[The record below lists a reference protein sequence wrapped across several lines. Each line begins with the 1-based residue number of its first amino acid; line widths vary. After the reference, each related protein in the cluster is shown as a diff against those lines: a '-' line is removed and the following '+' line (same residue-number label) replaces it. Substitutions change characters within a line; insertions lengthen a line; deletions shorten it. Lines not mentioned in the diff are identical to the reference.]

1 MSNSHGD
8 LFTEI
13 GKLVLAANSGQAI
26 DLNATVTDLAERY
39 RNLGMTEETMMK
51 VITRS
56 IGAISYSMTRS
67 NGGLQERLEALR
79 ESGGVP
85 LKANGIAKTPAPVE
99 MQSLEAAVETEMV
112 EAEKPEAEATSA
124 TSAKPAPSSGR
135 RSRRASAKSQPEA
148 GGKTPFPSGVRLAVI
163 P

>member
-1 MSNSHGD
+1 MSNSHGE

-26 DLNATVTDLAERY
+26 DLNATVKDLSDRY
-39 RNLGMTEETMMK
+39 RNLGMTEETMLK
-51 VITRS
+51 VVTRS
-56 IGAISYSMTRS
+56 VGAISYSMTRT

-85 LKANGIAKTPAPVE
+85 LPSNEVKAPAPIATNGASTPAATT
-99 MQSLEAAVETEMV
+99 EAAAAV
-112 EAEKPEAEATSA
+112 AAT
-124 TSAKPAPSSGR
+124 KPAAAPAATTGR
-135 RSRRASAKSQPEA
+135 RSRRASAKSAAQPE
-148 GGKTPFPSGVRLAVI
+148 GGAKGQTPFPSGVRLAVI

>member
-26 DLNATVTDLAERY
+26 DLNGTVKDLVERY

-51 VITRS
+51 VVTRS
-56 IGAISYSMTRS
+56 IGAISYSMARTNS
-67 NGGLQERLEALR
+67 GLQERLEALR
-79 ESGGVP
+79 ESGTAP
-85 LKANGIAKTPAPVE
+85 SNGTTPAPA
-99 MQSLEAAVETEMV
+99 EANGGKKLAKRD
-112 EAEKPEAEATSA
+112 EKLEAEAPSA
-124 TSAKPAPSSGR
+124 APVAKQAVSSGR
-135 RSRRASAKSQPEA
+135 RSRRASTKSSGEPSAKS
-148 GGKTPFPSGVRLAVI
+148 PFPSGVRLALI